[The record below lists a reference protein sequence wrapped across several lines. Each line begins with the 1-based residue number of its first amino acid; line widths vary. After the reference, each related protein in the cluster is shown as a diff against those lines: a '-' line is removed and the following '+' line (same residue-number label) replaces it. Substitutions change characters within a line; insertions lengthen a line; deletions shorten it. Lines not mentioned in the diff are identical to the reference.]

1 MEWLW
6 QKSVTEIS
14 AMTNLSQ
21 KLREMMSEEFEIRPV
36 TTYKSQ
42 FSSDGTI
49 KSGFKLYDKNLVEG
63 VLIPTDTRMT
73 ACISSQVGCS
83 LTCKFCATGYMK
95 RERNLDAA
103 EIYDQV
109 ILIKIRLRN
118 ILMHL

>member
-1 MEWLW
+1 MKADLRKLTKQELEGWLKEKNEPKFRAQQIMEWLW

-49 KSGFKLYDKNLVEG
+49 KSGFKLW
-63 VLIPTDTRMT
+63 I
-73 ACISSQVGCS
+73 IF
-83 LTCKFCATGYMK
+83 KF
-95 RERNLDAA
+95 
-103 EIYDQV
+103 
-109 ILIKIRLRN
+109 
-118 ILMHL
+118 